1 LLALDNTISHSAP
14 HDAGG
19 GGEMRFPYGA
29 GTPRLID
36 GSRSRHFKE
45 TLRGRLRE
53 ETMTRLACAARA
65 ILTALLLL
73 LAPTARA
80 DDTLQIGL
88 VGAISMTHWPLLIG
102 LKNGYY
108 AAEHLKLDLIHAQ
121 SSGAVLQ
128 QLAAGSIEAT
138 VSAALIE
145 PLYAISKGA
154 PLRLVRL
161 EIQLPPYAIEA
172 KAQYK
177 KLEDLS
183 GKTVMIDAPT
193 GITKIYV
200 ERMLAPHH
208 VELSSLD
215 YVYAGATG
223 ARFNALMSG
232 AVDATI
238 LLPPFS
244 FRAEQA
250 GYSNLGLVAD
260 YAKDLP
266 FTGAAV
272 NTNWAFRNPDALRR
286 FLDAHNRSML
296 WFLDPKNRQES
307 IDIMVEA
314 SKLPPDVIAKTYDFL
329 RSRPFLEPTGRI
341 SRGKMGALLGAV
353 KELGDFQGPTDVA
366 NYVLPD
372 IAQLGD

>member
-1 LLALDNTISHSAP
+1 MKRLAHAAQAALLALV
-14 HDAGG
+14 
-19 GGEMRFPYGA
+19 
-29 GTPRLID
+29 
-36 GSRSRHFKE
+36 
-45 TLRGRLRE
+45 
-53 ETMTRLACAARA
+53 
-65 ILTALLLL
+65 
-73 LAPTARA
+73 LAPGAAPAAHA

-102 LKNGYY
+102 LKHGYY
-108 AAEHLKLDLIHAQ
+108 ADAHLKLDLIHTQ

-145 PLYAISKGA
+145 PIYAISKGA
-154 PLRLVRL
+154 PISLVRL

-172 KAQYK
+172 KPQYK
-177 KLEDLS
+177 KLVELR
-183 GKTVMIDAPT
+183 GKTIMIDAPT
-193 GITKIYV
+193 GITKIYL
-200 ERMLAPHH
+200 ERMLVPHH
-208 VELSSLD
+208 VEPSSVD

-244 FRAEQA
+244 FSAEDK

-260 YAKDLP
+260 YADDLP

-272 NTNWAFRNPDALRR
+272 NTNWASKNPDVLRR
-286 FLDAHNRSML
+286 FLDAHNKSVA

-314 SKLPPDVIAKTYDFL
+314 SKLSPEVIGKTYDFL
-329 RSRPFLEPTGRI
+329 RSKPFFEPSGRV
-341 SRGKMGALLGAV
+341 SKSKMVALLAAV
-353 KELGDFQGPTDVA
+353 RQLGEFKGSTDVA
-366 NYVLPD
+366 TYVMPG

>member
-1 LLALDNTISHSAP
+1 MMRLAYAVSAVLLAL
-14 HDAGG
+14 
-19 GGEMRFPYGA
+19 
-29 GTPRLID
+29 
-36 GSRSRHFKE
+36 
-45 TLRGRLRE
+45 
-53 ETMTRLACAARA
+53 
-65 ILTALLLL
+65 ALLP
-73 LAPTARA
+73 APAA
-80 DDTLQIGL
+80 QAAEPDDTLQIGL

-102 LKNGYY
+102 LKKGYY
-108 AAEHLKLDLIHAQ
+108 ASEHVKLDLVHTQ

-154 PLRLVRL
+154 PIRLVRL

-172 KAQYK
+172 KPQYK
-177 KLEDLS
+177 KLEELG
-183 GKTVMIDAPT
+183 GKTIMIDAPT

-200 ERMLAPHH
+200 ERMLVPHH
-208 VELSSLD
+208 VAPSAVD

-223 ARFNALMSG
+223 ARFSALMGG

-244 FRAEQA
+244 FSAEER
-250 GYSNLGLVAD
+250 GYNNLGLVAD
-260 YAKDLP
+260 YANDLP

-272 NTNWAFRNPDALRR
+272 NTNWASKHPDALRR
-286 FLDAHNRSML
+286 FLDAHNKSVQ
-296 WFLDPKNRQES
+296 WFLDPNNRQEA

-314 SKLPPDVIAKTYDFL
+314 SKLSPQVLAKTYDFL
-329 RSRPFLEPTGRI
+329 RSRPFFEPSGRI
-341 SRGKMGALLGAV
+341 SKSKMGALLTAV
-353 KELGDFQGPTDVA
+353 RQLGEFKGSTNVA
-366 NYVLPD
+366 DYVLPG

>member
-1 LLALDNTISHSAP
+1 MKRLAHAALAALLALA
-14 HDAGG
+14 
-19 GGEMRFPYGA
+19 
-29 GTPRLID
+29 
-36 GSRSRHFKE
+36 
-45 TLRGRLRE
+45 
-53 ETMTRLACAARA
+53 
-65 ILTALLLL
+65 
-73 LAPTARA
+73 LAPAPAARA

-102 LKNGYY
+102 LKHGYY
-108 AAEHLKLDLIHAQ
+108 AENHLKLDLIHTQ

-154 PLRLVRL
+154 PIRLVRL

-172 KAQYK
+172 KPQYK
-177 KLEDLS
+177 KLEELS
-183 GKTVMIDAPT
+183 GKTIMIDAPT

-200 ERMLAPHH
+200 ERMLVPHH
-208 VELSSLD
+208 VEPSTVD

-244 FRAEQA
+244 FSAEEK

-260 YAKDLP
+260 YADDLP

-272 NTNWAFRNPDALRR
+272 NTNWATKNPDVLRR
-286 FLDAHNRSML
+286 FLAAHNKSVAY
-296 WFLDPKNRQES
+296 FLDAKNRQES
-307 IDIMVEA
+307 IDIMIEA
-314 SKLPPDVIAKTYDFL
+314 SKLSPEVIAKTYDFL
-329 RSRPFLEPTGRI
+329 RSKPYFEPSGRI
-341 SRGKMGALLGAV
+341 SRSKMGALLAAV
-353 KELGDFQGPTDVA
+353 RQLGEFRGSTDVA
-366 NYVLPD
+366 SYVLPG

>member
-1 LLALDNTISHSAP
+1 MRHATI
-14 HDAGG
+14 
-19 GGEMRFPYGA
+19 
-29 GTPRLID
+29 
-36 GSRSRHFKE
+36 
-45 TLRGRLRE
+45 
-53 ETMTRLACAARA
+53 ARA
-65 ILTALLLL
+65 ALTALVLLL
-73 LAPTARA
+73 SPAARA
-80 DDTLQIGL
+80 DDTVQIGL

-102 LKNGYY
+102 LKKGYY
-108 AAEHLKLDLIHAQ
+108 AAEHLKLDLIHTQ

-128 QLAAGSIEAT
+128 QLAAGSIDAT

-154 PLRLVRL
+154 PISLVRL

-172 KAQYK
+172 KAQDK
-177 KLEDLS
+177 KLEDLR
-183 GKTVMIDAPT
+183 GKTVMVDAPT

-200 ERMLAPHH
+200 ERMLVPHH
-208 VELSSLD
+208 VDPASLD

-244 FRAEQA
+244 FSAEEK
-250 GYSNLGLVAD
+250 GYNNLGLVAD

-272 NTNWAFRNPDALRR
+272 NTNWASKNSDVLRR
-286 FLDAHNRSML
+286 FLDAHNKSVQ

-314 SKLPPDVIAKTYDFL
+314 SKLSPDVIGKTYDFL
-329 RSRPFLEPTGRI
+329 RSRPFFEPTGVI
-341 SRGKMGALLGAV
+341 SRSKMSALVVRRQTARRFPRLVRRVDLCHARHRAARR
-353 KELGDFQGPTDVA
+353 LIADPLRFQRVRGE
-366 NYVLPD
+366 
-372 IAQLGD
+372 QLFHRHDPRCQTLLI

>member
-1 LLALDNTISHSAP
+1 MKRLAHAALAALLALA
-14 HDAGG
+14 
-19 GGEMRFPYGA
+19 
-29 GTPRLID
+29 
-36 GSRSRHFKE
+36 
-45 TLRGRLRE
+45 
-53 ETMTRLACAARA
+53 
-65 ILTALLLL
+65 
-73 LAPTARA
+73 LAPAPAARA

-102 LKNGYY
+102 LKHGYY
-108 AAEHLKLDLIHAQ
+108 AENHLKLELIHTQ

-154 PLRLVRL
+154 PIRLVRL

-172 KAQYK
+172 KPQYK
-177 KLEDLS
+177 KLEELS
-183 GKTVMIDAPT
+183 GKTIMIDAPT
-193 GITKIYV
+193 GITKIYL
-200 ERMLAPHH
+200 ERMLVPHH
-208 VELSSLD
+208 VAPS
-215 YVYAGATG
+215 
-223 ARFNALMSG
+223 

-244 FRAEQA
+244 FSAEEK

-260 YAKDLP
+260 YANDLP

-272 NTNWAFRNPDALRR
+272 NTNWASKNPDVLRR
-286 FLDAHNRSML
+286 FLAAHNKSVA

-314 SKLPPDVIAKTYDFL
+314 SKLSPEVIGKTYDFL
-329 RSRPFLEPTGRI
+329 RSKPFFEPSGRV
-341 SRGKMGALLGAV
+341 SKSKMGALLAAV
-353 KELGDFQGPTDVA
+353 RQLGEFKGSADVGD
-366 NYVLPD
+366 YVLSG

>member
-1 LLALDNTISHSAP
+1 MKRLAYAAQALAIALALMSAQ
-14 HDAGG
+14 
-19 GGEMRFPYGA
+19 
-29 GTPRLID
+29 TP
-36 GSRSRHFKE
+36 
-45 TLRGRLRE
+45 
-53 ETMTRLACAARA
+53 AARA
-65 ILTALLLL
+65 AQ
-73 LAPTARA
+73 

-102 LKNGYY
+102 LKKGYY
-108 AAEHLKLDLIHAQ
+108 ADAHLKLELIHTQ

-145 PLYAISKGA
+145 PIYAISKGA
-154 PLRLVRL
+154 PIRLVRL

-172 KAQYK
+172 KPQYK
-177 KLEDLS
+177 KLEELS
-183 GKTVMIDAPT
+183 GKTIMIDAPT
-193 GITKIYV
+193 GITKIYA
-200 ERMLAPHH
+200 ERMLVPHH
-208 VELSSLD
+208 VAPSTVD

-232 AVDATI
+232 AIDATI

-244 FRAEQA
+244 FSAEDK
-250 GYSNLGLVAD
+250 GYNNLGLVAD
-260 YAKDLP
+260 YANDLP

-272 NTNWAFRNPDALRR
+272 NTNWASKNPDALRR
-286 FLDAHNRSML
+286 FLDAHNKSVR

-314 SKLPPDVIAKTYDFL
+314 SKLSPEVIGKTYDFL
-329 RSRPFLEPTGRI
+329 RSRPFFESSGRI
-341 SRGKMGALLGAV
+341 SKSKMEALLAAV
-353 KELGDFQGPTDVA
+353 RQLGESKGSTNVA
-366 NYVLPD
+366 DYVLPG

>member
-1 LLALDNTISHSAP
+1 
-14 HDAGG
+14 
-19 GGEMRFPYGA
+19 
-29 GTPRLID
+29 
-36 GSRSRHFKE
+36 
-45 TLRGRLRE
+45 
-53 ETMTRLACAARA
+53 MTRLASAAHA
-65 ILTALLLL
+65 VLIALALL
-73 LAPTARA
+73 LAPAPAARA
-80 DDTLQIGL
+80 AQDDTLQIGL

-102 LKNGYY
+102 LKKGYY
-108 AAEHLKLDLIHAQ
+108 ADEHLKLDLVHTQ

-154 PLRLVRL
+154 PIRLIRL

-172 KAQYK
+172 KPQYK
-177 KLEDLS
+177 KLEELR
-183 GKTVMIDAPT
+183 GKTIMIDAPT

-200 ERMLAPHH
+200 ERMLVPHH
-208 VELSSLD
+208 VDPSTVD

-244 FRAEQA
+244 FSAEEK
-250 GYSNLGLVAD
+250 GYGNLGLVAD
-260 YAKDLP
+260 YANDLP

-272 NTNWAFRNPDALRR
+272 NTDWAAKNPDVLRR
-286 FLDAHNRSML
+286 FLAAHNRSVA
-296 WFLDPKNRQES
+296 WFLDPKNRQQS

-314 SKLPPDVIAKTYDFL
+314 SKLSPEVIAKTYDFL
-329 RSRPFLEPTGRI
+329 RSRPYFEPSGKI
-341 SRGKMGALLGAV
+341 SKSKMGALIAAVRQLGEF
-353 KELGDFQGPTDVA
+353 KGSSNVA
-366 NYVLPD
+366 DYVLPG

>member
-1 LLALDNTISHSAP
+1 MKRLAHAALAALLALA
-14 HDAGG
+14 
-19 GGEMRFPYGA
+19 
-29 GTPRLID
+29 
-36 GSRSRHFKE
+36 
-45 TLRGRLRE
+45 
-53 ETMTRLACAARA
+53 
-65 ILTALLLL
+65 
-73 LAPTARA
+73 LAPAPAARA

-102 LKNGYY
+102 LKHGYY
-108 AAEHLKLDLIHAQ
+108 AENHLKLDLIHTQ

-154 PLRLVRL
+154 PIRLVRL

-172 KAQYK
+172 KPQYK
-177 KLEDLS
+177 KLEELS
-183 GKTVMIDAPT
+183 GKTIMIDAPT
-193 GITKIYV
+193 GITKIYL
-200 ERMLAPHH
+200 ERMLVPHH
-208 VELSSLD
+208 VAPSAVD

-244 FRAEQA
+244 FSAEEK

-260 YAKDLP
+260 YANDLP

-272 NTNWAFRNPDALRR
+272 NTNWASKNPDVLRR
-286 FLDAHNRSML
+286 FMEAHNKSVA

-314 SKLPPDVIAKTYDFL
+314 SKLSPEVIGKTYDFL
-329 RSRPFLEPTGRI
+329 RSRPYFEPSGRI
-341 SRGKMGALLGAV
+341 SKSKMAALIAAVRQLGEF
-353 KELGDFQGPTDVA
+353 KGSTDVGD
-366 NYVLPD
+366 YVLSG